1 LKFILLIL
9 LFAACACGC
18 GSEHNDGYEEKVILL
33 DQSIARHAAE
43 HGIDFKRADDVTNIW
58 VGHVAFGGAG
68 GAAVP
73 EIRQNNLSAFL
84 NETINLSLDTIR
96 YVDVLDLPCLTRN
109 FYAFNKRGG
118 PWVTRSE
125 TYCILEGGYV
135 FKELNATA
143 LRYKTKKTDLTWLF
157 ILIILLLAGLA
168 LHVLGKT
175 F

>member
-1 LKFILLIL
+1 MKFILLIM

-18 GSEHNDGYEEKVILL
+18 GSEQNDGYEEKVILL

-43 HGIDFKRADDVTNIW
+43 HGIDFKRADAVTNIW
-58 VGHVAFGGAG
+58 IGRVAFGGAG

-73 EIRQNNLSAFL
+73 EIRQNNLSVFL

-125 TYCILEGGYV
+125 TYCILEGGYI
-135 FKELNATA
+135 FKELNETA
-143 LRYKTKKTDLTWLF
+143 LRYKTKKTDPTWLF

-168 LHVLGKT
+168 FYILGKI